1 MKYIYIRIYRKV
13 VHMISVILCNS
24 IFFFLIF
31 PSLIVFD
38 QSSWPSRHFRGSKS
52 FGSSKRLTRAPVL
65 GSHSQISTPQ
75 HARSYEESK
84 WDWFSASQNFGT
96 PQNDQQNHL
105 KFWKWVMWIFFLGSG
120 DAWLN
125 WRFQREHKAG
135 RTEMPS
141 TSDPFPYMVP
151 PFWDLKYLR
160 LKRK

>member
-1 MKYIYIRIYRKV
+1 
-13 VHMISVILCNS
+13 MISVILCNS
-24 IFFFLIF
+24 IMFFLIF

-38 QSSWPSRHFRGSKS
+38 QSSWPSRHFRGLQVVWKLQTSDPCAGARVA
-52 FGSSKRLTRAPVL
+52 FPNLHSSKCKKLWGVKMILIFCLSKIL
-65 GSHSQISTPQ
+65 GHPKMTSKIISN
-75 HARSYEESK
+75 SENE
-84 WDWFSASQNFGT
+84 WCG
-96 PQNDQQNHL
+96 
-105 KFWKWVMWIFFLGSG
+105 FFLGSG

-125 WRFQREHKAG
+125 WRFQPEHKAG